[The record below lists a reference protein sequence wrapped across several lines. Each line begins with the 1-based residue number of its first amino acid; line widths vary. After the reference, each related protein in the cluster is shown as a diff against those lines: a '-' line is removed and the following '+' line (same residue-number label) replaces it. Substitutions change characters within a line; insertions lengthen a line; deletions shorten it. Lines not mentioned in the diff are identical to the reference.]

1 MTAAPAAI
9 LVVAAAITDDLETPR
24 LLFAARRT
32 SPPQYAGLWEFPGG
46 KVEAGESP
54 QDALRRELR
63 EELGVEVEL
72 GEEIVGPDTFAD
84 ISVAAESEAH
94 PAEPATGDAPVWMIR
109 PADDASG
116 ARLVMRVWWAT
127 IKPGTDGRL
136 GEPEPLEDHDEL
148 RWLEPGGWHDV
159 AWIPADQRI
168 VDAFLEDAKARHRR
182 GYC

>member
-9 LVVAAAITDDLETPR
+9 LVVAAAITDDLAIPR

-72 GEEIVGPDTFAD
+72 GDEVLGPDNFA
-84 ISVAAESEAH
+84 SNTAAAESAGN
-94 PAEPATGDAPVWMIR
+94 PAEAVTADVPVWMIR

-116 ARLVMRVWWAT
+116 ARIVMRVWWAT
-127 IKPGTDGRL
+127 IKPGTDGRR

-148 RWLEPGGWHDV
+148 RWLEPGGWRDV
-159 AWIPADQRI
+159 GWIPADQRI
-168 VDAFLEDAKARHRR
+168 VDAFLKDAKARHRR
-182 GYC
+182 AYC